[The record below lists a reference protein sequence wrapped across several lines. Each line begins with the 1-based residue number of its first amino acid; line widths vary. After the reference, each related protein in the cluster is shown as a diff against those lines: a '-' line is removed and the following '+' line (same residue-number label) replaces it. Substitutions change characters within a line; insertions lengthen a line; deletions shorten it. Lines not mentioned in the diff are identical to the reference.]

1 VITSPPLLVPIGQL
15 GKTHG
20 VKGEIRFRPYR
31 PFFVDLLKHDQ
42 VNTVGTKHLTLI
54 DFRQTASFMLLLF
67 AGIDTPEKA
76 QFHVNQEI
84 WFPLSEVENITPS
97 PINLPEQWIGWVVMA
112 NNTILGKVIDVLQ
125 TKANDILTIKNEQDE
140 EWLVP
145 VIPEYI
151 LAIDQKT
158 QSLSIKKPIL
168 V

>member
-1 VITSPPLLVPIGQL
+1 
-15 GKTHG
+15 
-20 VKGEIRFRPYR
+20 
-31 PFFVDLLKHDQ
+31 
-42 VNTVGTKHLTLI
+42 
-54 DFRQTASFMLLLF
+54 MLLLF

>member
-1 VITSPPLLVPIGQL
+1 MSTSTSRLVPIGQL

-31 PFFVDLLKHDQ
+31 PFFIELLKQ
-42 VNTVGTKHLTLI
+42 NQIVTVGTKHLTLI
-54 DFRQTASFMLLLF
+54 DFRETASFLLLFF

-84 WFPLSEVENITPS
+84 WFPFSEVESITPS

-112 NNTILGKVIDVLQ
+112 NNLVLGTVIDVLQ
-125 TKANDILTIKNEQDE
+125 TKANDILTIKNESDE

-151 LAIDQKT
+151 LLIDPKN